1 VSLRGRETVDQGHLE
16 SGTLY
21 DRGRRHRV
29 INGPTARYYEMS
41 RRIVI
46 IARCTNTLTY
56 LLISCRASVS
66 HTSAR
71 GTRVVAVV
79 GVRAVA
85 SALTTTSNL
94 NTSLSVLP
102 PTRRLQSTNV
112 ATAGVTILTN
122 VETSTTTYHAADA
135 GVTRHLPPPGHFPLP
150 DICVIHSCS
159 EKSSSSS
166 CIYKINIL
174 IKIVDN
180 KARSS

>member
-1 VSLRGRETVDQGHLE
+1 
-16 SGTLY
+16 
-21 DRGRRHRV
+21 
-29 INGPTARYYEMS
+29 MS

-71 GTRVVAVV
+71 CTRVVAVV

-94 NTSLSVLP
+94 NMSLSVLP

-135 GVTRHLPPPGHFPLP
+135 GVTRHLPPPRTFPPPGHLRYTLVFR
-150 DICVIHSCS
+150 
-159 EKSSSSS
+159 
-166 CIYKINIL
+166 
-174 IKIVDN
+174 KIVFVVLHIQDQHIDKN
-180 KARSS
+180 CR

>member
-56 LLISCRASVS
+56 LLTYLLISCRASVS

-71 GTRVVAVV
+71 CTRVVAVV

-94 NTSLSVLP
+94 NMSLSVLP

-135 GVTRHLPPPGHFPLP
+135 GVTRHLPPP
-150 DICVIHSCS
+150 DISPSRTSALYTRVQKNRLCRLA
-159 EKSSSSS
+159 
-166 CIYKINIL
+166 YT
-174 IKIVDN
+174 
-180 KARSS
+180 RSTY